1 MIVLAGS
8 AKMASWSNSKLF
20 GWVDEPIRRALD
32 LQRKRRLREMVGG
45 PGLKLVE
52 LGCGGNPAAFLAD
65 KCQSYTAVDFSP
77 IGLAEAAAALMSANV
92 AVQTVEA
99 DITDLPFDDD
109 MFDVAY
115 SAQAI
120 YHIDTADGQAAAFSE
135 ALRVVRPGGRAIFVM
150 ANPFPILFPYR
161 SLRRI
166 LAMTPVVK
174 AMLNRLRTK
183 PPLPYL
189 PMPLGWMKRQLSKWG
204 HVMITGY
211 AVSSVT
217 FDHLFS
223 ETTVVGSLIWR
234 AIERLETNHSD
245 ISARLGCSVIIVV
258 DKR

>member
-65 KCQSYTAVDFSP
+65 KCQNYTAVEFSP

-120 YHIDTADGQAAAFSE
+120 GSS
-135 ALRVVRPGGRAIFVM
+135 
-150 ANPFPILFPYR
+150 LFQMGE
-161 SLRRI
+161 
-166 LAMTPVVK
+166 LASTSP
-174 AMLNRLRTK
+174 AMR
-183 PPLPYL
+183 
-189 PMPLGWMKRQLSKWG
+189 
-204 HVMITGY
+204 
-211 AVSSVT
+211 
-217 FDHLFS
+217 
-223 ETTVVGSLIWR
+223 
-234 AIERLETNHSD
+234 
-245 ISARLGCSVIIVV
+245 
-258 DKR
+258 

>member
-1 MIVLAGS
+1 V
-8 AKMASWSNSKLF
+8 
-20 GWVDEPIRRALD
+20 PII
-32 LQRKRRLREMVGG
+32 E
-45 PGLKLVE
+45 
-52 LGCGGNPAAFLAD
+52 
-65 KCQSYTAVDFSP
+65 
-77 IGLAEAAAALMSANV
+77 
-92 AVQTVEA
+92 TVEG

-109 MFDVAY
+109 TFDVAY

-120 YHIDTADGQAAAFSE
+120 YHIDTAHGQAAAFSE

-161 SLRRI
+161 SFRRV
-166 LAMTPVVK
+166 LAMTPVVNTI
-174 AMLNRLRTK
+174 LNRLRTK

-204 HVMITGY
+204 DVRITGY

-217 FDHLFS
+217 FDRRFS
-223 ETTVVGSLIWR
+223 ETTAIGSLIWR

-245 ISARLGCSVIIVV
+245 IAARLGCYVIIVV

>member
-52 LGCGGNPAAFLAD
+52 LGCGGNPAAWQDLAPVLAHNVGANPFSQKRAFLAD

-120 YHIDTADGQAAAFSE
+120 YHCKSRD
-135 ALRVVRPGGRAIFVM
+135 
-150 ANPFPILFPYR
+150 
-161 SLRRI
+161 RI
-166 LAMTPVVK
+166 L
-174 AMLNRLRTK
+174 NR
-183 PPLPYL
+183 
-189 PMPLGWMKRQLSKWG
+189 
-204 HVMITGY
+204 
-211 AVSSVT
+211 
-217 FDHLFS
+217 
-223 ETTVVGSLIWR
+223 GS
-234 AIERLETNHSD
+234 
-245 ISARLGCSVIIVV
+245 
-258 DKR
+258 